1 MKAGGLPQ
9 GVMISWSG
17 FSKGWMKKPPEES
30 SISCAIINH
39 MKFKKSLGLYRAFF
53 KIGLFTFGGGYAML
67 PMIHR
72 EITEKRKWASDS
84 DVIDYY
90 AIGQMTPGIIA
101 INTATFIGYKTAG
114 IPGALA
120 ATLGMVT
127 PSLIIITA
135 LASLI
140 LKYRDNPYAQ
150 KALLG
155 VQGAVVALI
164 AVAIVRMGKKAFR
177 DIVSYALGIAGF
189 ALLFVFKVKPYI
201 IVPGAALLATAY
213 VFIKTR
219 GKNDPS

>member
-1 MKAGGLPQ
+1 
-9 GVMISWSG
+9 
-17 FSKGWMKKPPEES
+17 
-30 SISCAIINH
+30 
-39 MKFKKSLGLYRAFF
+39 MKFKKPLGLYRAFF

-114 IPGALA
+114 VWGAVA

-164 AVAIVRMGKKAFR
+164 AVAIVRMGKRAFK

-189 ALLFVFKVKPYI
+189 VLLFVFKVKPYI
-201 IVPGAALLATAY
+201 IVPGAALLAAAY
-213 VFIKTR
+213 VFIKIR
-219 GKNDPS
+219 GKDDPS

>member
-1 MKAGGLPQ
+1 
-9 GVMISWSG
+9 
-17 FSKGWMKKPPEES
+17 
-30 SISCAIINH
+30 
-39 MKFKKSLGLYRAFF
+39 MKFKKSLSLFWAFF

-72 EITEKRKWASDS
+72 EITEKRKWATDQ

-140 LKYRDNPYAQ
+140 LKYRDNPYVN

-164 AVAIVRMGKKAFR
+164 AVAIVRMGKRAFV
-177 DIVSYALGIAGF
+177 DLFSWILGLAGF
-189 ALLFVFKVKPYI
+189 ASLFILNVKPYI
-201 IVPGAALLATAY
+201 IVPAAALFSIVF
-213 VFIKTR
+213 VFIRKR
-219 GKNDPS
+219 RSHDPS